1 MQLIKAEPSDRLT
14 AQAAAT
20 LALLAADSEASRKK
34 GMANAGAVDALLEYL
49 EDGSGD
55 GKPKVAV
62 AQALANLAVGSSY
75 VQVTG
80 SHPTT
85 ATNGWMYPVL
95 PLTFPNIS
103 SAAETLGPAPRS

>member
-20 LALLAADSEASRKK
+20 LALFAADSDASRKK
-34 GMANAGAVDALLEYL
+34 SMANAGAVDALLEYL

-80 SHPTT
+80 LYISEDMRRSCHSDNCNFWSH
-85 ATNGWMYPVL
+85 
-95 PLTFPNIS
+95 
-103 SAAETLGPAPRS
+103 